1 MTERIAFI
9 GAGNMAGALIR
20 GLIADGLPPQ
30 QLVASDPSETQLER
44 LQATGIELTTDN
56 ATAVAGA
63 DTIVFAVKPQQ
74 LQAVASTLAVSIQAH
89 RPLLISIAAGV
100 RTTTLDRWLG
110 GDTSLVRAMPNTPAM
125 VQSGATALF
134 ATRSVNTAQKD
145 EAERLM
151 RAVGLVQWV
160 QEESLL
166 DAVTALSGS
175 GPAYFFLLMEALEAA
190 GRELGLD
197 PAATH
202 LLTVQTALGAAK
214 MALESDESPAMLRAR
229 VTSPGGTTERAID
242 AFESGGLRDLC
253 LRALQAAHHRSAEIS
268 GEVDA
273 S

>member
-1 MTERIAFI
+1 MTGRIAFI

-20 GLIADGLPPQ
+20 GLIADGVPAE
-30 QLVASDPSETQLER
+30 QLVASDPSAAQLER
-44 LQATGIELTTDN
+44 LQATGIELTEDN
-56 ATAVAGA
+56 TTAVTGA
-63 DTIVFAVKPQQ
+63 DMVVFAVKPQQ
-74 LQAVASTLAVSIQAH
+74 LRDVAGATAVSIQAH
-89 RPLLISIAAGV
+89 RPLVISIAAGV
-100 RTTTLDRWLG
+100 RTATLDRWLG

-134 ATRSVNTAQKD
+134 ATTAVGNAQRD

-160 QEESLL
+160 AEESLL

-190 GRELGLD
+190 ARELGVD
-197 PAATH
+197 PAAAH

-229 VTSPGGTTERAID
+229 VTSPGGTTERAVA

-253 LRALQAAHHRSAEIS
+253 LRALQAAHQRSEEIS
-268 GEVDA
+268 SEVDA